1 MDPQNWTTRD
11 VKLIEDHFRIP
22 RSLETCIGARFKGAK
37 HGKALTNARGP
48 SGPAFGVHH
57 IDRWNELRVRAQK
70 GNFWQAYDKF
80 KAIRLMGRQ
89 PLDVLED
96 TTGDL
101 LTMFLASHTLYPVN
115 RSPFSELRCEVAD
128 DQYPTVRRRL
138 EQLSVDLDQG
148 MPTGDAAAICIL
160 EDLIDWHTQPLEQL
174 ALKHKARTEAEAA
187 EATRRLAFDPGAA
200 ADKVRRYEDASIRRM
215 TRACDDLAKL
225 RRSGMFDEDWP
236 AACEAETI
244 ETGAPLDESG
254 WSTAVPASDTT
265 SGGWG
270 RRPEGD
276 APRSEASALGARRLS
291 PARPPPPISC
301 HPQRPTWN
309 RAPQRPRR
317 HPKPRS
323 TNYRPRSTQTGP
335 GRAKTPTTSR
345 THRKK
350 DRVRERPRRHPK
362 PQSTVH
368 ARRST
373 VTRGGGMHCRSRLV
387 FGYAS
392 TRKKNRDFSLNGT
405 TQTPSPWPSPPW
417 GGENW
422 KSAPPFL
429 FPSP

>member
-187 EATRRLAFDPGAA
+187 EATAPAGVRPRRGGRQGAPLRGRLDPPDDASLRRPGQASAVRHVRRRLASS
-200 ADKVRRYEDASIRRM
+200 VR
-215 TRACDDLAKL
+215 
-225 RRSGMFDEDWP
+225 
-236 AACEAETI
+236 
-244 ETGAPLDESG
+244 
-254 WSTAVPASDTT
+254 
-265 SGGWG
+265 G
-270 RRPEGD
+270 RD
-276 APRSEASALGARRLS
+276 
-291 PARPPPPISC
+291 
-301 HPQRPTWN
+301 H
-309 RAPQRPRR
+309 
-317 HPKPRS
+317 
-323 TNYRPRSTQTGP
+323 
-335 GRAKTPTTSR
+335 
-345 THRKK
+345 
-350 DRVRERPRRHPK
+350 
-362 PQSTVH
+362 
-368 ARRST
+368 
-373 VTRGGGMHCRSRLV
+373 
-387 FGYAS
+387 
-392 TRKKNRDFSLNGT
+392 
-405 TQTPSPWPSPPW
+405 
-417 GGENW
+417 
-422 KSAPPFL
+422 
-429 FPSP
+429 

>member
-1 MDPQNWTTRD
+1 
-11 VKLIEDHFRIP
+11 
-22 RSLETCIGARFKGAK
+22 
-37 HGKALTNARGP
+37 
-48 SGPAFGVHH
+48 
-57 IDRWNELRVRAQK
+57 
-70 GNFWQAYDKF
+70 
-80 KAIRLMGRQ
+80 
-89 PLDVLED
+89 
-96 TTGDL
+96 
-101 LTMFLASHTLYPVN
+101 
-115 RSPFSELRCEVAD
+115 
-128 DQYPTVRRRL
+128 
-138 EQLSVDLDQG
+138 
-148 MPTGDAAAICIL
+148 
-160 EDLIDWHTQPLEQL
+160 
-174 ALKHKARTEAEAA
+174 
-187 EATRRLAFDPGAA
+187 
-200 ADKVRRYEDASIRRM
+200 
-215 TRACDDLAKL
+215 
-225 RRSGMFDEDWP
+225 MFDEDWP

-254 WSTAVPASDTT
+254 WSTAVPASETT

-291 PARPPPPISC
+291 PARPQPPISC

-335 GRAKTPTTSR
+335 GRARTPTTSR

-387 FGYAS
+387 FGYAFNAQEKPGLLAQWHHPDPLALALS
-392 TRKKNRDFSLNGT
+392 PVGRGELEKRTAIFISLALAGRWC
-405 TQTPSPWPSPPW
+405 PK
-417 GGENW
+417 GG
-422 KSAPPFL
+422 
-429 FPSP
+429 